1 MYVKNQMMKLIR
13 NSENILKLERGNII
27 KMKSADQENLPIE
40 VRRERKQFYYR
51 ISIKPE
57 CDAHHRQSA
66 NKDRAGL
73 IFFTPFL

>member
-1 MYVKNQMMKLIR
+1 MQELGHSFTVKSNLPKVT
-13 NSENILKLERGNII
+13 ECWGNII

-66 NKDRAGL
+66 NKDRAGI